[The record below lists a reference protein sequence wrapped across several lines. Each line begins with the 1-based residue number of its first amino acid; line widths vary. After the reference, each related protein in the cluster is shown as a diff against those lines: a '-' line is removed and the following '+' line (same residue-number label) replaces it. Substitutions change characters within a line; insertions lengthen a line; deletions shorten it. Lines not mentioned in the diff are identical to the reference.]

1 MKRTFALIC
10 ALTLAGCSTTPEQ
23 NAAIVDAIQGAAS
36 NFNASA
42 DGAGRIPTDEGAQT
56 NTPAL
61 PSHPAPAPI
70 TNAPTTAPS
79 SPLDALD
86 ISKARTISKYVKN
99 IPAMPVRGELRN
111 VKLTGDRVTF
121 ETSGEPWLGEWGRIA
136 IIWQDGAELIAGEFD
151 AVKPGRGTRLK
162 GLENIHGGYIQ
173 NRQPAKGQAVY
184 FVLYDMKGTQRSN
197 VAAGG
202 VWK

>member
-1 MKRTFALIC
+1 MKHTLALIC

-36 NFNASA
+36 NFNAA
-42 DGAGRIPTDEGAQT
+42 AQT
-56 NTPAL
+56 VPIAEPA
-61 PSHPAPAPI
+61 SNAPPPVI
-70 TNAPTTAPS
+70 TNAPPPS

-111 VKLTGDRVTF
+111 VKLSGDRVTF
-121 ETSGEPWLGEWGRIA
+121 ETSGEQWIASEWGRIA
-136 IIWQDGAELIAGEFD
+136 IIFEHNGELIAGEFD
-151 AVKPGRGTRLK
+151 ARKPAQRAKGT
-162 GLENIHGGYIQ
+162 ENITGGYIQ
-173 NRQPAKGQAVY
+173 NKLPQAGAQVW
-184 FVLYDMKGTQRSN
+184 FVVYDMKGTQRSN